1 MKSDITNAVYGWEE
15 YAGGGDY
22 AYPQQQQMPAQNT
35 YNVPVQETV
44 EHIEVSEEHDE
55 GMAHGAI
62 HVIGENIGWGPLLI
76 IILIGARKA
85 WREKIIGIVANIFG
99 LKLVKKVDKK

>member
-1 MKSDITNAVYGWEE
+1 MRTDITNTMYGWEE
-15 YAGGGDY
+15 YAGGGEM
-22 AYPQQQQMPAQNT
+22 QQQMPAQNT
-35 YNVPVQETV
+35 YNVPVQETIS
-44 EHIEVSEEHDE
+44 HIEIPEEHDE

-85 WREKIIGIVANIFG
+85 WREKIIGIVANLFG
-99 LKLVKKVDKK
+99 LKLVKKADKK